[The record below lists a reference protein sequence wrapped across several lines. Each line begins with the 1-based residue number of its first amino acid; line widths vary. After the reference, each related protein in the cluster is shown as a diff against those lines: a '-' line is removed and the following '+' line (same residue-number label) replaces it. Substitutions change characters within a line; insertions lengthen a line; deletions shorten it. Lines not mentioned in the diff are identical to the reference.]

1 MFIASKDGY
10 KVGLLWPTTI
20 QIDILHIDS
29 AAFVSKFGYIK
40 KNYIWVVVVTQ
51 PHEVGMKIE
60 SYEKD
65 IVAWANEQARFLRA
79 GRFDLLD
86 LENIAEEIED
96 VGKSEKRE
104 FVNRMAV
111 LLAHLLKWQ
120 HQPERRGAIWEITIR
135 NQRRGINRRLDDTPS
150 LKAKLKDL
158 RWWSEVWD
166 EAIAQAAIE
175 TGLADFPEVCPWSRD
190 EIFSETWFP
199 S

>member
-1 MFIASKDGY
+1 MNTEIN
-10 KVGLLWPTTI
+10 T
-20 QIDILHIDS
+20 
-29 AAFVSKFGYIK
+29 
-40 KNYIWVVVVTQ
+40 
-51 PHEVGMKIE
+51 E

-104 FVNRMAV
+104 LANRMAL

-120 HQPERRGAIWEITIR
+120 HQPERRGASWERTIR
-135 NQRRGINRRLDDTPS
+135 EQRRAIQRRLAETPS
-150 LKAKLKDL
+150 LNASLKNNP
-158 RWWSEVWD
+158 WWSDAWSDAVSD
-166 EAIAQAAIE
+166 AAKE
-175 TGLADFPEVCPWSRD
+175 TSLSDFPEACPWAVD

-199 S
+199 ED